1 MSALERGESNRLLV
15 VNQASRMQALELV
28 AELGRSGW
36 DCTIVTGA
44 VPRDLTPPKN
54 ARLVIGAS
62 LRRTGMFAR
71 IGSSGCFTAQAL
83 WHVARNRRVPVLV
96 VTNPPVLPLF
106 LPLLRA
112 LLGVQYSVL
121 VYDVYPDVA
130 ERMGILKPGGL
141 IGRSW
146 RHASRLTMRSAET
159 VITIGDC
166 MARTLRG
173 HLQPEDPLNI
183 TVIPTWVDA
192 DLIRPMT
199 KTENPFVRRYGLEG
213 RFVVM
218 YCGNFGATHDL
229 TSLIDAAELLL
240 DCPDVFFVLIGGG
253 TRLREVTA
261 SVAQRKLRNLA
272 LLPFQ
277 SSEHLPYWLAAA
289 DCAVVSLDEAFVG
302 VSMPSKTYFAMAAG
316 SALVAVSPP
325 GTDLAAVVQAAGCGI
340 HVPPRNAKAL
350 ADAIRTLCNDAS
362 YLEQCKVNS
371 RRAAV
376 REFDRARL
384 VQRLAD
390 HLQEA
395 FSQV

>member
-1 MSALERGESNRLLV
+1 
-15 VNQASRMQALELV
+15 
-28 AELGRSGW
+28 
-36 DCTIVTGA
+36 
-44 VPRDLTPPKN
+44 
-54 ARLVIGAS
+54 
-62 LRRTGMFAR
+62 MFAR

-130 ERMGILKPGGL
+130 EQMGILKPGGL

-146 RHASRLTMRSAET
+146 RHASRLTMRSAQT

-166 MARTLRG
+166 MAKTLRG

-192 DLIRPMT
+192 ELIRPMN
-199 KTENPFVRRYGLEG
+199 KAENPLVRRHGLEG

-253 TRLREVTA
+253 TRPREVTA

-277 SSEHLPYWLAAA
+277 SSEHLHTGWRRPTARS
-289 DCAVVSLDEAFVG
+289 CVSTRPSS
-302 VSMPSKTYFAMAAG
+302 VSR
-316 SALVAVSPP
+316 
-325 GTDLAAVVQAAGCGI
+325 C
-340 HVPPRNAKAL
+340 PPRP
-350 ADAIRTLCNDAS
+350 T
-362 YLEQCKVNS
+362 S
-371 RRAAV
+371 RWLPV
-376 REFDRARL
+376 RLWWR
-384 VQRLAD
+384 
-390 HLQEA
+390 
-395 FSQV
+395 